1 MARDYRSLAAFV
13 ALWWSSS
20 WCFGSMPGD
29 TRPMRTARPASSIP
43 DSALLQSINEIED
56 AEKRMK
62 AFQSIM
68 QILQERDVLQE
79 RMEQEKVLRE
89 IDVLRVRIEKEKV
102 LRERDVL
109 QVRME
114 KFEEDLLRAKG
125 LMTARGVFERVAQL
139 AFHEQK
145 KAGNM
150 KGKCITAN
158 VLPIASKHPEAGC
171 WSELL
176 HSSAKE
182 CDSTQIPEDALQQV
196 WTLLSNQVHN
206 PSWGDVKIDPNLPE
220 GTRCIVKKLCEKMG
234 LEVVP

>member
-1 MARDYRSLAAFV
+1 
-13 ALWWSSS
+13 
-20 WCFGSMPGD
+20 MPGD

-68 QILQERDVLQE
+68 QMERDVLQE
-79 RMEQEKVLRE
+79 RM
-89 IDVLRVRIEKEKV
+89 EKEKV

-125 LMTARGVFERVAQL
+125 LMTPRGVFERVAQL
-139 AFHEQK
+139 AFNEQN

-182 CDSTQIPEDALQQV
+182 CDSTQSPEDALQQV
-196 WTLLSNQVHN
+196 WTLLSDQVHN